1 MKVAITGGSGHV
13 GGNLARALIA
23 EGHEVRALA
32 RKDRRALDGLDLT
45 VVAGDVLD
53 PASLVRAVEGV
64 EVVYHA
70 AARISLKHDD
80 PVATRINTE
89 GARNVV
95 EACLAAGVR
104 RLVHFSSIHACSPN
118 PPDQPIDEARPLF
131 DDSPL
136 AYDRSKAAG
145 EGEVRAGIERGLDAV
160 IVVPTA
166 VIGPNDFKPSRMGR
180 LVVDVCKRRLPATV
194 EGGFNWVDVR
204 DVAAGALAAAARGR
218 RGERYLLGGEYLS
231 LHALACQVAA
241 CCGVRSPWFC
251 SPSWLAK
258 LGVPF
263 ASLYA
268 AMTGKEPLFNAA
280 SVDIVRH
287 HGLVS
292 HEKAARELGY
302 SPRPLRETI
311 ADTVAWFRERGAIR

>member
-32 RKDRRALDGLDLT
+32 REDRRALDGLDVT
-45 VVAGDVLD
+45 IVAGDVLEPD
-53 PASLVRAVEGV
+53 SLARAFEGA

-70 AARISLKHDD
+70 AARISLKRDD
-80 PVATRINTE
+80 PVAERINVE
-89 GARNVV
+89 GTRNIV

-118 PPDQPIDEARPLF
+118 PPDKPIDEARALN

-145 EGEVRAGIERGLDAV
+145 EREVRAGVERGLDAV
-160 IVVPTA
+160 IVAPTA
-166 VIGPNDFKPSRMGR
+166 VIGPHDFKPSRMGK
-180 LVVDVCKRRLPATV
+180 LVVDVGNRRLPATV
-194 EGGFNWVDVR
+194 EGGFNWVDAR
-204 DVAAGALAAAARGR
+204 DVVAGAMAAAARGR
-218 RGERYLLGGEYLS
+218 RGERYLLGGEYQS
-231 LHALACQVAA
+231 IHALACQVAE
-241 CCGVRSPWFC
+241 CCGVRAPWFC
-251 SPSWLAK
+251 SPSWMAM

-268 AMTGKEPLFNAA
+268 AISGKEPLFNAA

-287 HGLVS
+287 HALVS

-311 ADTVAWFRERGAIR
+311 AQTVAWFREQGAIR